1 MEPGAS
7 KPRQVGPYRIES
19 RLGSGGMGE
28 VYRAY
33 DARLKRQ
40 LAIKQIKTDK
50 VADATLRERFRRE
63 AQAAAGLSHPSIVQ
77 IYDIVE
83 SDEGDWIVMELIE
96 GHSLK
101 SLILNGPIDI
111 GLALRL
117 GREIA
122 EGLAE
127 AHARGIV
134 HRDLKTENIMVTPS
148 GHAKILDFG
157 LAKQVRSEL
166 RDPTLSADGAIVGT
180 VRAMSPEQAQGK
192 PVDTRSD
199 LFSLGTLLYE
209 AVTGESPFYKT
220 NATLTL
226 TRICTMQQA
235 PVRQVNPGVPLALSE
250 LIDHLLEKLPDHR
263 PQTATAVAEALEKLT
278 FDGSQATVVGRPL
291 PGVTA
296 AHPSVRPV
304 GSGSVAATDL
314 FGASRSGLGGSDSEM
329 VVKTLLMNDLVDS
342 TRWVETLGDEGA
354 AALFHRHD
362 RLARDLLVEHGGLEI
377 DKADGFLLLF
387 ERPLAAVRYAVAY
400 HEALDQLSR
409 AEGVELK
416 SRVGIH
422 VGEVMLRRNPH
433 RDVARGAKPV
443 EVEGLAKP
451 VVARLMGLAVGG
463 QTLISRGVYDMA
475 RRGSVGIE
483 ALGEL
488 SWLGHGSY
496 LMKGV
501 EEAIEVFEVGREGLS
516 PLAVPPDSDKAQRTG
531 GILATRELKHRRQ
544 SSSRHRILFVLLPIL
559 ALVVLYFALRGAP
572 GAAPARPSVSV
583 LGFKNSSGESNLAW
597 LSTAFSEML
606 RTELAAG
613 GQLRIVSGENVAR
626 MRLELDLPKIDTLAT
641 DTLEKIR
648 SNLGTDYVVLGSY
661 LAIGS
666 EDARTVRLDFWL
678 QDTIRGETIAA
689 SSERGSEADLFAIVA
704 RAGAHLRG
712 ELGLEAPSA
721 EAAGAV
727 KASISTSPE
736 ATALYARALAELRAY
751 RVPPARDLLQ
761 QAVEI
766 DPGYALAHAAL
777 SEAWLKLGYDQ
788 QAKDSGKRAIELA
801 KEKDLPREDVLAIE
815 ARYHETATHWQQA
828 IDTYLLLWDFFPD
841 NVDYGL
847 RLAEVQQR
855 AGRDRDSQAT
865 VKRLRKLPEPASL
878 DLRIDLAEG
887 TAAYHLSDYRQ
898 AQEIAENAIL
908 QARRQNAKV
917 LLADALLLEG
927 STLDAL
933 GGLESATAAFDESR
947 RLYIDV
953 GDLRKAA
960 AVMTGHANALYNRG
974 DLSGAERGF
983 QEALSIRRRTGD
995 RKGISTLLNNLAGV
1009 SRLRGKPLAAER
1021 MLQESLTLAN
1031 ELGDLRRVPTRLNH
1045 LGFVYLEQ
1053 GDLIR
1058 AEEMA
1063 RRARSAQASHGSQQG
1078 IAWDQYLSGEIA
1090 FARGDLKAAE
1100 TYYHEAL
1107 EISRAIGSQNLE
1119 GRTLT
1124 ALGLLL
1130 LARGEATLAGQ
1141 HFDDAEAIQSERE
1154 EEGFAARTR
1163 LARALL
1169 HLELEQPQEAEQL
1182 ARSAS
1187 VAFARE
1193 GWVDDETAAA
1203 SVLASSL
1210 LAQDRLGA
1218 AREAL
1223 AGTGPRAEN
1232 SQNLSVRL
1240 AAAIVSGRL
1249 ATAADRHPVAKQS
1262 LKGVVAEAKELGLL
1276 GLELTARLALGEAET
1291 ASGDQEAAAVTL
1303 RTLAA
1308 DADDKG
1314 FLGIALKSRR
1324 F

>member
-1 MEPGAS
+1 
-7 KPRQVGPYRIES
+7 
-19 RLGSGGMGE
+19 MGE

-33 DARLKRQ
+33 DARLKRR
-40 LAIKQIKTDK
+40 LAIKQIKTTK
-50 VADATLRERFRRE
+50 AADATLRERFRRE

-101 SLILNGPIDI
+101 SLILDGPIEI
-111 GLALRL
+111 SLALRL

-122 EGLAE
+122 DGLAE

-134 HRDLKTENIMVTPS
+134 HRDLKTENVMVTAA

-235 PVRQVNPGVPLALSE
+235 PARQVNPGVPLALSE
-250 LIDHLLEKLPDHR
+250 LIDHLLEKSPDHR
-263 PQTATAVAEALEKLT
+263 PQTAADVADALERVS
-278 FDGSQATVVGRPL
+278 FDGSQATAVGYAL
-291 PGVTA
+291 PATVA
-296 AHPSVRPV
+296 NPSIKPA
-304 GSGSVAATDL
+304 GSASGAVSDL

-342 TRWVETLGDEGA
+342 TRWVEMLGDEGA

-362 RLARDLLVEHGGLEI
+362 RLARDLLAEHGGLEI

-400 HEALDQLSR
+400 HEALDQLAR

-451 VVARLMGLAVGG
+451 VAARLMGLAIGG

-496 LMKGV
+496 LLKGV

-531 GILATRELKHRRQ
+531 GILATQELKHRHQ
-544 SSSRHRILFVLLPIL
+544 SSSRRQVLFVMLPIL
-559 ALVVLYFALRGAP
+559 ALIVLYFALRTAP
-572 GAAPARPSVSV
+572 ETAQARPSVSV

-626 MRLELDLPKIDTLAT
+626 MRLELELPAIDTLAT

-648 SNLGTDYVVLGSY
+648 RNLGTDYVVLGSY

-666 EDARTVRLDFWL
+666 EGDRTVRFDFWL
-678 QDTIRGETIAA
+678 QDTVKGETIAA
-689 SSERGSEADLFAIVA
+689 ASERGSEADLFAIVA

-712 ELGLEAPSA
+712 ELGLEALSA
-721 EAAGAV
+721 EDAGAV
-727 KASISTSPE
+727 KASISNSRE
-736 ATALYARALAELRAY
+736 ATTLYARALTELRSY
-751 RVPPARDLLQ
+751 SVPAARDLLQ
-761 QAVEI
+761 QAVEA

-815 ARYHETATHWQQA
+815 ARYHETANNWQQA

-841 NVDYGL
+841 DVDYGL

-855 AGRDRDSQAT
+855 GGRDRDSRAT

-878 DLRIDLAEG
+878 DVRIDLAEG
-887 TAAYHLSDYRQ
+887 TAAYHLGDYRQ
-898 AQEIAENAIL
+898 AQEIAEKAIL
-908 QARRQNAKV
+908 QARQQNAKV
-917 LLADALLLEG
+917 LLADALLLKG

-933 GGLESATAAFDESR
+933 GGLESAITAFDESR
-947 RLYIDV
+947 RLFIDI

-1009 SRLRGKPLAAER
+1009 SRLRGKPQAAET
-1021 MLQESLTLAN
+1021 MLQESLALAN

-1045 LGFVYLEQ
+1045 LGFVYLEL
-1053 GDLIR
+1053 GDLVR

-1063 RRARSAQASHGSQQG
+1063 RQARSAQASHGNRHG

-1100 TYYHEAL
+1100 TYYQEAMT
-1107 EISRAIGSQNLE
+1107 ISRAIGSQNLE

-1130 LARGEATLAGQ
+1130 LARDDATSAGER
-1141 HFDDAEAIQSERE
+1141 FDDAEAIQSERE
-1154 EEGFAARTR
+1154 EQGFVARTR

-1169 HLELEQPQEAEQL
+1169 LLELEQPQKAEQL
-1182 ARSAS
+1182 ARGAA

-1193 GWVDDETAAA
+1193 GWVDDETAATT
-1203 SVLASSL
+1203 VLASAL

-1223 AGTGPRAEN
+1223 AGTGARAAT
-1232 SQNLSVRL
+1232 SQNPSIRL
-1240 AAAIVSGRL
+1240 AEAIVGGRL
-1249 ATAADRHPVAKQS
+1249 ATAAGELPAAQKVLGGA
-1262 LKGVVAEAKELGLL
+1262 VTEAKEAGLL
-1276 GLELTARLALGEAET
+1276 GLELAARLALGEAQS
-1291 ASGDQEAAAVTL
+1291 AAGDPDATVTL

-1308 DADDKG
+1308 DADEKD
-1314 FLGIALKSRR
+1314 FRAIARRSRR